1 MISLDRSGMVNADTI
16 AALDD
21 LPVGIFLSDR
31 DGQCTYVNK
40 AWVQVTGLSMD
51 QSLGLGWFKA
61 IHPDDMA
68 SVLKAKAQSEETKTG
83 YSLTYRIILPTGEIR
98 YLHVTSTPQTD
109 DDGALRLVIGSVLDI
124 TREERLRQQ
133 LEQENRSKSDF
144 IARMSH
150 EFRTPLNSIL
160 SICHLLQLE
169 QLTASQ
175 LEYVDM
181 LQFSTKN
188 LLDLIN
194 DILTLNQVE
203 AGGITLN
210 PETFGL
216 HDLIDTFCAPLA
228 IKAREHGTELTVAYM
243 GEVPF
248 MVIGDPIRFGQILN
262 NLISNAVKFTKDGII
277 RVEVQVLERDDLTVT
292 LAVTVRDTGIGIS
305 REELPHVFDR
315 FRQAN
320 PSISKQYG
328 GTGLGLAISRE
339 LAQMF
344 GGDITVASEL
354 GKGSSVTAILRFGVA
369 SPMAVTTDDRRT
381 SQRPLEGK
389 RILLAEDHSLN
400 ARLMRRI
407 MEPWGARL
415 VVAENGLEAVDIYRK
430 EGADLV
436 VMDLVMPLMDGLE
449 AAMNI
454 RKTDPDVPIIAL
466 TATSTDK
473 ARILANKAGM
483 NGVLP
488 KPFEPAELLRMI
500 LEHLR

>member
-1 MISLDRSGMVNADTI
+1 VR
-16 AALDD
+16 
-21 LPVGIFLSDR
+21 
-31 DGQCTYVNK
+31 
-40 AWVQVTGLSMD
+40 
-51 QSLGLGWFKA
+51 
-61 IHPDDMA
+61 
-68 SVLKAKAQSEETKTG
+68 
-83 YSLTYRIILPTGEIR
+83 
-98 YLHVTSTPQTD
+98 
-109 DDGALRLVIGSVLDI
+109 
-124 TREERLRQQ
+124 
-133 LEQENRSKSDF
+133 
-144 IARMSH
+144 
-150 EFRTPLNSIL
+150 
-160 SICHLLQLE
+160 
-169 QLTASQ
+169 
-175 LEYVDM
+175 
-181 LQFSTKN
+181 
-188 LLDLIN
+188 
-194 DILTLNQVE
+194 
-203 AGGITLN
+203 
-210 PETFGL
+210 
-216 HDLIDTFCAPLA
+216 
-228 IKAREHGTELTVAYM
+228 
-243 GEVPF
+243 
-248 MVIGDPIRFGQILN
+248 
-262 NLISNAVKFTKDGII
+262 
-277 RVEVQVLERDDLTVT
+277 ERDDLTVT

-344 GGDITVASEL
+344 GGDITVTSEL
-354 GKGSSVTAILRFGVA
+354 GKGSSVTAVLRFGVV
-369 SPMAVTTDDRRT
+369 SPMAVTTDDRPT